1 MCSAVSPFFSEKIK
15 KCHPLT
21 AMSLTGRHF
30 CMDGGLQDG
39 GKIAAVGSERPF
51 CRYFEPVLYKMCIP
65 PEFVRRDNEGSI
77 NN

>member
-1 MCSAVSPFFSEKIK
+1 
-15 KCHPLT
+15 
-21 AMSLTGRHF
+21 
-30 CMDGGLQDG
+30 MDGGLQDG